1 MKPRV
6 RWSVTLIA
14 VIGLAVC
21 AVVVGGF
28 LLTMVN
34 NGLPWEEGL
43 SASSYYT
50 AVGSAYSGGF
60 VAGFFFSFFLVL
72 LAVVTAAWFDARRS
86 RRSRPETVTPA
97 EAGGKVVAYRR
108 QG

>member
-1 MKPRV
+1 MRPRV
-6 RWSVTLIA
+6 RWSITLIA
-14 VIGLAVC
+14 VLGLAVC

-43 SASSYYT
+43 SAGSYYK

-72 LAVVTAAWFDARRS
+72 LAVVVAAWFDARRS
-86 RRSRPETVTPA
+86 RRAAAGPA
-97 EAGGKVVAYRR
+97 AVADPGGKVVAYRR
-108 QG
+108 